1 MALIK
6 IFYDGLDK
14 QSSLIKSYTQEL
26 SSLITQTQTL
36 TGQIGETWKGNAA
49 VSYNTMLQTYIKEAQ
64 KMIEI
69 LQTFGKFADGTTQQF
84 RQIDHDCATRI
95 RSSF

>member
-14 QSSLIKSYTQEL
+14 QSSLIKSYAQEL
-26 SSLITQTQTL
+26 SSLLGQTQNL
-36 TGQIGETWKGNAA
+36 TAQIGESWKGNAA
-49 VSYNTMLQTYIKEAQ
+49 VSYNNMLQTYIKEAQ

-69 LQTFGKFADGTTQQF
+69 LQKFGEFADGTTQRF
-84 RQIDHDCATRI
+84 RQVDHECAVRI